1 MKFRTRLWLSF
12 LIIIFVP
19 IILSVALLYGV
30 YVVQNR
36 GAETTAD
43 SNYNMLTDSVRLMS
57 KYTADEYSSLKEK
70 AEDDPQSVLDASYLQ
85 QLNDS
90 LRDRFSYVVVMTQE
104 EVVFDGSGENAEVP
118 WDDLPAYG
126 ESGTIENSFVFIDD
140 EYPTILRQ
148 VDVSV
153 DDLGQFS
160 IYLITTANATLPE
173 VRALIGNFIVGAIA
187 ILLITALAL
196 VTWIYRGMM
205 PEVDNLR
212 HAAENIKEGNL
223 EEPIKVNE
231 NSTDEFKELGYTFEE
246 MRLHLLENT
255 KEKLEG
261 EKEQKQLIS
270 NIAHDLKTPITAIKG
285 YAEGL
290 LDGIASTPEKQE
302 AYVKIIYSK
311 ANEMN
316 TLINELSLY
325 SKIDTNRIPYEFQHI
340 PVKDYFMDCAEEIGM
355 DLENQQIAMSYYN
368 YVNDDV
374 EIIADPEQ
382 LQRVIH
388 NIIGNSVK
396 YMGHDHGHINMRI
409 KDVGDF
415 IQVELEDNGKGI
427 PAKDLPYIFDRT
439 FRGDAS
445 RNSGTGG
452 SGIGL
457 SVVKKIVEDHGGKVW
472 ATSKVNVGTVVYFVL
487 RKYKEET
494 VDE

>member
-19 IILSVALLYGV
+19 IILSVGLLYGV
-30 YVVQNR
+30 YFMQNR
-36 GAETTAD
+36 GTETTAD

-57 KYTADEYSSLKEK
+57 KYSADEYSALKEL
-70 AEDDPQSVLDASYLQ
+70 AEEDPEAVLDASYLQ

-90 LRDRFSYVVVMTQE
+90 LREHFSYVVVMMEDT
-104 EVVFDGSGENAEVP
+104 VIFDGSGEDAEVP

-126 ESGTIENSFVFIDD
+126 ESGSIENSFVFIDD

-148 VDVSV
+148 VDLTLE
-153 DDLGQFS
+153 DEQYC
-160 IYLITTANATLPE
+160 IYLITTSTTTLPE
-173 VRALIGNFIVGAIA
+173 VRELIINFIIGAIA

-205 PEVDNLR
+205 PEVENLR
-212 HAAENIKEGNL
+212 RAAENIKEGNL

-290 LDGIASTPEKQE
+290 LDGIAATPEKQE
-302 AYVKIIYSK
+302 AYLRTIYNK

-325 SKIDTNRIPYEFQHI
+325 SKIDTNRIPYQFQHI
-340 PVKDYFMDCAEEIGM
+340 PVKDYFMDCAEELGM
-355 DLENQQIAMSYYN
+355 DLENQHILMSYYN
-368 YVNDDV
+368 YVADDV
-374 EIIADPEQ
+374 QIIADPEQ

-388 NIIGNSVK
+388 NIVGNSVK

-415 IQVELEDNGKGI
+415 VQVELEDNGKGI

-487 RKYKEET
+487 RKYEEEAAA
-494 VDE
+494 DE